1 MGVMVMINKEYRL
14 TIDDLIVEYM
24 ILKIKLGY
32 EHSYMIDEFMDFILY
47 FEKYKNI
54 DDVIY
59 DGDKLFDRFFERKMN
74 DWNFNDI
81 SLYFSKK
88 KYVPH
93 MIRIDDL
100 IVATNELSSYDY
112 SLLNIYFMSVNEQN
126 YIRNIIINYLN
137 QCLKRK
143 IDINTNVNDRN
154 IEIGECIAAKFINS
168 LWREYVYKYI
178 ELKKWPSQCKDI
190 NDYLFNVDLANIIKL
205 PSIRDDVLSF
215 YKNVSKMISVMIEND
230 SSLEI
235 KDSDNIYLPYANYE
249 YIFRGYNDLFDR
261 FCKECYF
268 EVIVN
273 KNLYIENCC
282 YFDDYRRRVRSSI
295 DDIDTKRLVKILND
309 NVNNGGI

>member
-1 MGVMVMINKEYRL
+1 MVMINKEYRL

-24 ILKIKLGY
+24 ILKIKMGY
-32 EHSYMIDEFMDFILY
+32 EASYTIDEFMNFVLY
-47 FEKYKNI
+47 FEKYKKI

-59 DGDKLFDRFFERKMN
+59 DEDKLFDRFFERKMN

-112 SLLNIYFMSVNEQN
+112 SLLNIYFMSVNEQVF
-126 YIRNIIINYLN
+126 IREMISKYLKQFKKREVNKDKII
-137 QCLKRK
+137 CDK
-143 IDINTNVNDRN
+143 N

-168 LWREYVYKYI
+168 LWREYVYKYV
-178 ELKKWPSQCKDI
+178 ELKKWPGQCKDI

-215 YKNVSKMISVMIEND
+215 YKNISKMIGVMIEND

-261 FCKECYF
+261 YCKECYF

-309 NVNNGGI
+309 KVNNGGI